1 MLFAFADVKLGRV
14 DMVNWLYSVN
24 WVKLSVK
31 DVFEELSDKSSFWNW
46 RDVDSIRLCQR
57 VLGESPA

>member
-14 DMVNWLYSVN
+14 DIVNLLYSVN

-31 DVFEELSDKSSFWNW
+31 DVFEELSDK
-46 RDVDSIRLCQR
+46 
-57 VLGESPA
+57 

>member
-14 DMVNWLYSVN
+14 DMVNLLYSVS

-46 RDVDSIRLCQR
+46 RDVDAIRLCQR
-57 VLGESPA
+57 V